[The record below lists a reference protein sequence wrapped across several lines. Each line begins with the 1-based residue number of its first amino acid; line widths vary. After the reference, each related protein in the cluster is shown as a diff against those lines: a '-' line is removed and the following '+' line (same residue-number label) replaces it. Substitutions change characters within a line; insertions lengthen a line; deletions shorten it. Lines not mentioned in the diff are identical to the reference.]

1 MKKRSNNVWQ
11 NLFIIVTLFCFA
23 ILIYRAGRLT
33 LSTNIDGINLKE
45 FADNRSV
52 VTKTINASR
61 GSIFDVNGKYL
72 AMNVSSYTLIAYLE
86 ESRTTD
92 ESDPKHVVN
101 KEETAKKL
109 AIVIKMKEEDI
120 LAILNQ
126 KGLYQV
132 EFGVAGKDL
141 TEIDKEKIEE
151 LNLPGIDF
159 IESEKRFYPNGTF
172 ASYTLGYAKLNEKD
186 KIEGEFGLEDL
197 LDDVLSGTDGS
208 TTYQKDVNGYKIA
221 GTKEITTPA
230 VDGNDVYLTIDSN
243 IQFFIE
249 EALQNASDKYKFDWL
264 TIVVADAK
272 TGKILGLGQNPS
284 YNPNKLDIDNWID
297 ITVGEA
303 YEPGSIMKT
312 YTYMAAMEAGTYKGE
327 ETFLSGKYITD
338 DKTVIYDWQRSGWG
352 TITYDEGYMASSNVG
367 VINIVNNYINRDIL
381 YDYFLKMGFGE
392 KTGITL
398 ANEVSGKIKFN
409 YQTEIYNAA
418 FGQGITTTPMQHIQA
433 LTSIANDGTM
443 LVPYIIDKVV
453 DGDGNVVF
461 KGEKTVKGVVA
472 SKETT
477 DKIKDLMYETVHS
490 SWIPATGDGYNVK
503 GYGVIGKTGTA
514 QLVNEKT
521 GRYYTNDYYTIKTF
535 TGMWPYEDPEIII
548 YASVKKS
555 SGGSSKP
562 LTTSVNSL
570 VKNIS
575 KYLNVLNEEE
585 NKELKNYEI
594 ENYINKD
601 KDKVVK
607 TLTKNNIKYIVLGDG
622 DKIINQYP
630 NKGSIVSS
638 NDLVMLK
645 TNDTSY
651 KLPDLTGYSKLE
663 IISLCDLLEL
673 NCTFEGYGYA
683 SKQSIKKNTIIKK
696 DDELKVTLK
705 E

>member
-1 MKKRSNNVWQ
+1 MKKKGNIWQ

-23 ILIYRAGRLT
+23 FLIFRAGTLT
-33 LSTNIDGINLKE
+33 LSTNIDGINLKD

-52 VTKTINASR
+52 VTKTINAKR
-61 GSIFDVNGKYL
+61 GNIFDSNGKYL

-92 ESDPKHVVN
+92 ETDPQHVVD
-101 KEETAKKL
+101 KEDTAKKL
-109 AIVIKMKEEDI
+109 STVIDMKEEEI
-120 LAILNQ
+120 LSILNQ
-126 KGLYQV
+126 KDLYQV

-159 IESEKRFYPNGTF
+159 IENEKRFYPNGTF
-172 ASYTLGYAKLNEKD
+172 ASYTIGYAKLND
-186 KIEGEFGLEDL
+186 DNKIEGEFGLEGL

-243 IQFFIE
+243 IQFFVE
-249 EALQNASDKYKFDWL
+249 EALQNASDKYKYDWL
-264 TIVVADAK
+264 TIIVADAK

-312 YTYMAAMEAGTYKGE
+312 YTYMAAMEAGTYNGD
-327 ETFLSGKYITD
+327 ETFLSGKYVTD

-352 TITYDEGYMASSNVG
+352 EITYDEGYMASSNVG

-381 YDYFLKMGFGE
+381 YDYFIKMGFGE

-398 ANEVSGKIKFN
+398 ANEVKGKIKFN

-453 DGDGNVVF
+453 DQDGNIVF
-461 KGEKTVKGVVA
+461 KGEKTVKSVVA
-472 SKETT
+472 SKQTT

-490 SWIPATGDGYNVK
+490 TWIPATGDGYNVK
-503 GYGVIGKTGTA
+503 GYDVIGKTGTA

-562 LTTSVNSL
+562 LTTSVKSL
-570 VKNIS
+570 VTNIS
-575 KYLNVLNEEE
+575 KYLNIKVEEE
-585 NKELKNYEI
+585 NKGLNNYTVENFINKNKDDVVKILKN
-594 ENYINKD
+594 
-601 KDKVVK
+601 
-607 TLTKNNIKYIVLGDG
+607 NNINYIVLGDG
-622 DKIINQYP
+622 NKIINQYP
-630 NKGSIVSS
+630 SKNSIVNI
-638 NDLVMLK
+638 NDLVILK
-645 TNDTSY
+645 TNSITY

-663 IISLCDLLEL
+663 VRSICNMLEF
-673 NCTFEGYGYA
+673 NCTYDGYGYVT
-683 SKQSIKKNTIIKK
+683 KQSIKKNTVIKK
-696 DDELKVTLK
+696 GDELKVTLK